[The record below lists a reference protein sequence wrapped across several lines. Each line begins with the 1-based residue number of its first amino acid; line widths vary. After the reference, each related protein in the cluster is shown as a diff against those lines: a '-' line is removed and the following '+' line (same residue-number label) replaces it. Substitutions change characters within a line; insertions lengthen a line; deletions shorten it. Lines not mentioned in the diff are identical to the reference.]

1 MTKAKQCDR
10 CGAVEPKDPTLPDL
24 EADFI
29 APSLPRELHLCSECQ
44 DSLTKWFEVDDEDKS
59 DADNE
64 SDDVDIPDTIGIGDY
79 AVTDVEYEEDGIYIL
94 RDEEDDLWEY
104 HDEGEL
110 LPERV
115 TVDGIRSERCYFSD
129 PVDDEDESNDVDIPD
144 TIGNVGNYNVTGVE
158 YEEDGTYILRD
169 EDDDLWVYNNEEE
182 LLYGGITVD
191 ELRLNY
197 TLFSDPV
204 DDDETDSKDE

>member
-1 MTKAKQCDR
+1 
-10 CGAVEPKDPTLPDL
+10 
-24 EADFI
+24 
-29 APSLPRELHLCSECQ
+29 
-44 DSLTKWFEVDDEDKS
+44 LTKWFEVDDEDKS